1 MAWHGQR
8 KPTYKLHQASVLFVC
23 LTLAPPAASTATTPK
38 GGENSKGFSGWGRK
52 EGRRNG
58 RRRVGK
64 RGEEREEGYE
74 GGRKKHSE
82 QGGGLPLGGTGL
94 GREGRKGK
102 VWKNERAQM
111 VLCSTLRQT
120 FQILKIIRLPL
131 AQSIVGLIAQS
142 LETKMHSILL
152 NGERSTILPTD
163 VFYFSLLSYD
173 PRHR

>member
-74 GGRKKHSE
+74 RGGKHSE